1 MSVRL
6 KINVLR
12 FRQLSIVVPLRCPAA
27 REDTMGRGAAQ
38 AVVEAA
44 SDLIGRSDF
53 GGRTALQAAASMGLP
68 PGIYILLKK
77 QSRYSRH
84 FRYRLISLFVQ
95 ARSDS
100 FRKAASIATQGHRA
114 PFRG

>member
-53 GGRTALQAAASMGLP
+53 GGRTALQAAASMGLRRES
-68 PGIYILLKK
+68 ILAEKN
-77 QSRYSRH
+77 SRDIH
-84 FRYRLISLFVQ
+84 
-95 ARSDS
+95 
-100 FRKAASIATQGHRA
+100 ATFA
-114 PFRG
+114 TV